1 MKKKMLAGALVALA
15 ITGGAIIAAD
25 HIDAPAVTGP
35 GSASQG
41 TDITDV
47 YAFQS
52 PSNANNMVLVCNTQ
66 GLLSPA
72 ATGSAKFPDDALF
85 EFNIDNN
92 NDNVED
98 LVIQCLIQN
107 DKMRVYGPA
116 APVSKG
122 TGSSILTG
130 ANFTDAS
137 ISTYG
142 AATMMGT
149 NSNGIKTFAG
159 PRDDPFFFDLT
170 QFKAILGG
178 TASGFRSPGVD
189 AFAGT
194 NVMSI
199 VVEVPKSM
207 LGTNT
212 INVWAESKM
221 K

>member
-1 MKKKMLAGALVALA
+1 MKKRMFEGALVALV
-15 ITGGAIIAAD
+15 ITGGALVAAD
-25 HIDAPAVTGP
+25 HIDSPSVTGP
-35 GSASQG
+35 GSASMG

-72 ATGSAKFPDDALF
+72 ATGAAKFPHDALF

-98 LVIQCLIQN
+98 LVIQCLVQN
-107 DKMRVYGPA
+107 DKMRVYGPV
-116 APVSKG
+116 APVTKG
-122 TGSSILTG
+122 TSSTIITT
-130 ANFTDAS
+130 AMTTDVN

-142 AATMMGT
+142 SAPVMGS
-149 NSNGIKTFAG
+149 NSQGIKAFAG
-159 PRDDPFFFDLT
+159 PRDDPFFFDLA

-178 TASGFRSPGVD
+178 TATGFRNPGVD

-194 NVMSI
+194 NVLSI
-199 VVEVPKSM
+199 VVEVPKNM
-207 LGTNT
+207 LGSAN

>member
-1 MKKKMLAGALVALA
+1 MQKKIFTGAIAALVL
-15 ITGGAIIAAD
+15 TGGAIIAAD

-35 GSASQG
+35 GSASLG
-41 TDITDV
+41 TDITDI

-52 PSNANNMVLVCNTQ
+52 PSNSNNLVLVCNTQ

-72 ATGSAKFPDDALF
+72 STGSAKFPDDALF

-92 NDNVED
+92 NDNSED
-98 LVIQCLIQN
+98 LVIQCLIQK
-107 DKMRVYGPA
+107 DKMRVFGPA
-116 APVSKG
+116 APVNKG
-122 TGSSILTG
+122 TGSMILTG
-130 ANFTDAS
+130 AAFTDVN

-142 AATMMGT
+142 TAPITATNM
-149 NSNGIKTFAG
+149 NGMKIFAG

-170 QFKAILGG
+170 QFRAILGG
-178 TASGFRSPGVD
+178 TATGFRSPGID

-207 LGTNT
+207 LGTGT
-212 INVWAESKM
+212 INVWAESKI